1 MAIAQA
7 VIEYVHHIVGSK
19 ALVSTHFHELA
30 HLEETLPSLANACMA
45 VQETGDN
52 VTFLRKLVPG
62 AASSSYGIYCAQVAG
77 LPDSIIARAYT
88 LLESHVN
95 EQEGLQRVSPPTTI
109 EDKKELIMAS
119 VREAAPAYDQAA
131 REKDPIIE
139 TSLSVGGSS
148 GPAAAAE
155 VVQLSIFSEPVLEQA
170 KARKA
175 SPRAEHVAD
184 QLKRLDLFN
193 MTPMQAMHWLN
204 EMKLKLMEDK

>member
-1 MAIAQA
+1 
-7 VIEYVHHIVGSK
+7 
-19 ALVSTHFHELA
+19 
-30 HLEETLPSLANACMA
+30 
-45 VQETGDN
+45 
-52 VTFLRKLVPG
+52 
-62 AASSSYGIYCAQVAG
+62 
-77 LPDSIIARAYT
+77 
-88 LLESHVN
+88 
-95 EQEGLQRVSPPTTI
+95 
-109 EDKKELIMAS
+109 MAS
-119 VREAAPAYDQAA
+119 VREAAPAYDQTS
-131 REKDPIIE
+131 REKDPLIE
-139 TSLSVGGSS
+139 TSLSVGCSS